1 MRLALVGA
9 LVAAVAIARWPHM
22 LARLAGEL
30 LPFGV
35 IWHVKTAEP
44 MVALSFDDG
53 PSPVTTPDL
62 LNILARHHARATF
75 FLIGSRVAGNE
86 AILTDLVGRGN
97 EIANH
102 SMFDRPSV
110 KLSPDE
116 FESDFLHAHRIL
128 SEYTQVHL
136 FRPGSGWFTPAML
149 KILAAYDY
157 RCVLGSVA
165 VLDVNHGRPRRQ
177 ARRMLRRIGPGSIII
192 LHEGTP
198 ERRGVIEL
206 TEILVSELRLLGYEV
221 RTVSE
226 LLRSCR

>member
-1 MRLALVGA
+1 MRLANWAGGPVDSGVRHRRLSRRSATLSAA
-9 LVAAVAIARWPHM
+9 LADVIMAAAATVRWPHI

-30 LPFGV
+30 LPFDV
-35 IWHVKTAEP
+35 IWHVKTAESV
-44 MVALSFDDG
+44 VALSFDDG
-53 PSPVTTPDL
+53 PSPATTPDL
-62 LNILARHHARATF
+62 LDILARHHAHATF

-86 AILTDLVGRGN
+86 AIVTDLAGRGN

-110 KLSPDE
+110 KLSPRE
-116 FESDFLHAHRIL
+116 FKTDFLHAHRIL
-128 SEYTQVHL
+128 SGYAQVHL

-149 KILAAYDY
+149 KIIAAHDY

-165 VLDVNHGRPRRQ
+165 VLDANHGQPRRQ

-198 ERRGVIEL
+198 ERRGVID
-206 TEILVSELRLLGYEV
+206 
-221 RTVSE
+221 
-226 LLRSCR
+226 